1 MSKAPA
7 ADPKAAPVAEEK
19 KERVFAKVITTYP
32 DESAFVTKL
41 HQLIADEKV
50 KVPAQ
55 FDPVKAAPTTW
66 NEPEPK
72 PLYKLSKAQYWELL
86 HSLFGVEVKE
96 DDIKKLWEEEVQGK
110 PEKLEDF

>member
-41 HQLIADEKV
+41 HQLVADEKV
-50 KVPAQ
+50 KVPA
-55 FDPVKAAPTTW
+55 
-66 NEPEPK
+66 
-72 PLYKLSKAQYWELL
+72 
-86 HSLFGVEVKE
+86 
-96 DDIKKLWEEEVQGK
+96 
-110 PEKLEDF
+110 